1 MSCWS
6 VSQIKPLASVTVAN
20 RTQDTRTPLR
30 RVGAAA
36 AKNPALPPRVSSNAF
51 KALPPSATT
60 SSDCDDV
67 EAGQAGPGSSSPTV
81 AAQKRQRYDST
92 AEGSEEPITNPP
104 SKKSKTVEAEPALK
118 TTATI
123 PAFREGAD
131 VNPKKLKASDYE
143 DVVRAIILRAASEY
157 ESLVS
162 TADALPDTAKR
173 FKWAQQAWKNAC
185 AVAEE
190 SYKLTDGISSIVG
203 FFFVLFAF

>member
-1 MSCWS
+1 
-6 VSQIKPLASVTVAN
+6 VTVAN
-20 RTQDTRTPLR
+20 RTENTRTPLR
-30 RVGAAA
+30 RVGPAA

-60 SSDCDDV
+60 SSDCDDA

-81 AAQKRQRYDST
+81 AAQKRQRSDSS
-92 AEGSEEPITNPP
+92 ADGSEEPTTNPA
-104 SKKSKTVEAEPALK
+104 KKSKTTEVQPVSK

-123 PAFREGAD
+123 PTFREGAD

-143 DVVRAIILRAASEY
+143 DVVRALILRAASEY

-162 TADALPDTAKR
+162 TTDALPDTAKR

-190 SYKLTDGISSIVG
+190 SYKLTDGISSIVS
-203 FFFVLFAF
+203 FYLLFVRF